1 MSEKLTLITWY
12 CDMSIL
18 DIFYFYYYFRF
29 YKCFTLKCAIKYF
42 SYWNKCFQSNCLLW
56 IDKVRVMVYN
66 ATLNN
71 NLVISWWSVL
81 LVEETGVP
89 EENHQ
94 LVASLYY
101 IMFHRVQLAWSGFKL
116 TTLVVIGTGC
126 TCSYKSNYHTI
137 TTTTALDE
145 LIHRR

>member
-1 MSEKLTLITWY
+1 MEDEIDRIPRVCKFLFPIA
-12 CDMSIL
+12 SIN
-18 DIFYFYYYFRF
+18 IIAESNRSAIR
-29 YKCFTLKCAIKYF
+29 CALSTMDQFIE
-42 SYWNKCFQSNCLLW
+42 SCRGRKCFQSNCLLW

-101 IMFHRVQLAWSGFKL
+101 LSTMDQFIERCRGRDRMVVGFL
-116 TTLVVIGTGC
+116 TTCAT
-126 TCSYKSNYHTI
+126 SAYH
-137 TTTTALDE
+137 
-145 LIHRR
+145 H